1 MKRRH
6 MHILISFSLAGQLN
20 SLAAVFEQVPY
31 MFTSQFGDGLAGRKN
46 LDGGGRGVGRGGR
59 GGVLDSN
66 RIYNS
71 WIILRVDHFNN
82 RVNLSLDGIGG
93 TASESKYSSRLVHP
107 IDVFLIKY

>member
-1 MKRRH
+1 

-59 GGVLDSN
+59 GGGFV
-66 RIYNS
+66 
-71 WIILRVDHFNN
+71 F
-82 RVNLSLDGIGG
+82 
-93 TASESKYSSRLVHP
+93 K
-107 IDVFLIKY
+107 DVENGRKVSF